1 MSIDMIKNILL
12 IFCLIGMIFCLI
24 GIAVNVFF
32 LIKNNNAYKNHIII
46 VEAIY
51 EYCIEKNVD
60 FALFYNM
67 YMEDYDDTLNRFWD
81 WGYTRILPPE
91 QFELIKPYI
100 KE

>member
-1 MSIDMIKNILL
+1 MFSDILL
-12 IFCLIGMIFCLI
+12 IFCICGTIFCI
-24 GIAVNVFF
+24 ISIAVNIFF
-32 LIKNNNAYKNHIII
+32 LIKNKNAYKNHIII
-46 VEAIY
+46 IEAIY

-60 FALFYNM
+60 FALFSNM
-67 YMEDYDDTLNRFWD
+67 YIEDYDDTVNRFWD

>member
-1 MSIDMIKNILL
+1 MFSDILL
-12 IFCLIGMIFCLI
+12 IFCICGLIYCSIE
-24 GIAVNVFF
+24 IAVDIFF
-32 LIKNNNAYKNHIII
+32 LIKNDNTYKNHVII
-46 VEAIY
+46 VDAIY

-100 KE
+100 KERKGE

>member
-1 MSIDMIKNILL
+1 MLSDILL
-12 IFCLIGMIFCLI
+12 IFCICGMIFCLI
-24 GIAVNVFF
+24 GIAVDIFF
-32 LIKNNNAYKNHIII
+32 LIKNKNTYKNHIII
-46 VEAIY
+46 VDAIY

-67 YMEDYDDTLNRFWD
+67 YIEDYDDTLNRFWD